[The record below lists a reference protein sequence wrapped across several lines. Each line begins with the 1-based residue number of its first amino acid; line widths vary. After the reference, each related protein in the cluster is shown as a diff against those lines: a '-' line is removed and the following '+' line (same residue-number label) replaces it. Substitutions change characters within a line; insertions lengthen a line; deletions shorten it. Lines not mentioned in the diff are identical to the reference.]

1 MENFSFLLLVLL
13 GVCLLLRLVIVPF
26 GSLLRLGLH
35 CSSGLVCLWLLNTV
49 SSFTGISFP
58 LNAVTVAMAGLGGL
72 PGIAAI
78 GLLSCMT

>member
-1 MENFSFLLLVLL
+1 MENFTFLLLVLL
-13 GVCLLLRLVIVPF
+13 AVCLLLRLVIVPL
-26 GSLLRLGLH
+26 GSLLRFCIHSG
-35 CSSGLVCLWLLNTV
+35 SGLVCLWLLNTV